1 MRRREFIALLGGVVA
16 TWPLGARGQQA
27 GLPVVGFVNG
37 GAADAAAR
45 YLAAFRKGLSE
56 TGFVESR
63 NVTVEYH
70 WMEGRY
76 DRIPTVI
83 ADLVRRQVAVIATP
97 GSTEAALA
105 AKTATST
112 IPIVFGSAVD
122 PAELGLVT
130 SLARP
135 GGHGISIRC
144 PGQSRHWR
152 CHRHHFASRAGSRPR
167 TGSGSLCSQG
177 QHGQRDRC

>member
-1 MRRREFIALLGGVVA
+1 MRESCMYGSERGARGNSRPYRTRREFITLLGGA
-16 TWPLGARGQQA
+16 AAWPLAARAQQA

-56 TGFVESR
+56 TGAVEGR

-83 ADLVRRQVAVIATP
+83 ADLVRRQVAVISTP
-97 GSTEAALA
+97 GSTEGALA

-122 PAELGLVT
+122 PVELGLVA

-135 GGHGISIRC
+135 GGN
-144 PGQSRHWR
+144 
-152 CHRHHFASRAGSRPR
+152 A
-167 TGSGSLCSQG
+167 TGTRVET
-177 QHGQRDRC
+177 H